1 MNQNLYR
8 LFSYA
13 VFRLKIILVS
23 RYCFADCLHT
33 FNPILAILKLVF
45 VLIGIR
51 AKQWM
56 RLKFQQ
62 SMTCCNW
69 FRKDLSSTF
78 PNFDDKKLFQSS
90 ILSSFTEAFFSF
102 TKKKRN
108 WRFIKFRQFR
118 QFNKWEF
125 SWLTVLIL
133 LHLKLNGF

>member
-13 VFRLKIILVS
+13 GFRLKIILVS

-33 FNPILAILKLVF
+33 FDPILAILKLVF
-45 VLIGIR
+45 VLIAIR

-62 SMTCCNW
+62 STTCCNW

-78 PNFDDKKLFQSS
+78 RNFDDKKLFQSS
-90 ILSSFTEAFFSF
+90 ILSSFTEAFFSS

-108 WRFIKFRQFR
+108 WGRG
-118 QFNKWEF
+118 
-125 SWLTVLIL
+125 SSSSDSSDSLTSE
-133 LHLKLNGF
+133 NSPD